1 MFYHPITKKELEFD
15 SKDELIQ
22 FLQKLNPSMMKNF
35 IIQYKEKYPDFEVID
50 FGLKVEIR
58 KIKNK

>member
-1 MFYHPITKKELEFD
+1 MFYHPITKEKLEFN

-35 IIQYKEKYPDFEVID
+35 ITQYKEKYADYEIID

>member
-1 MFYHPITKKELEFD
+1 MFYHPITKEKLEFN

-35 IIQYKEKYPDFEVID
+35 ITQYKAKYSDYEISD

>member
-1 MFYHPITKKELEFD
+1 MFYHPITKEKLEFN

-22 FLQKLNPSMMKNF
+22 FLQKLNPTMMKNF
-35 IIQYKEKYPDFEVID
+35 KEQYKAKYPNYEISD
-50 FGLKVEIR
+50 FGKKVEIR

>member
-1 MFYHPITKKELEFD
+1 MFYHPITKEELEFN

-35 IIQYKEKYPDFEVID
+35 KEQYSKKYANYEIVD

-58 KIKNK
+58 KIKN

>member
-1 MFYHPITKKELEFD
+1 MFHHPTTKEKLEFN

-35 IIQYKEKYPDFEVID
+35 KEQYKAKYTDYEISD

>member
-1 MFYHPITKKELEFD
+1 MFYHPITKEKLEFN

-35 IIQYKEKYPDFEVID
+35 KEQYEAKYADYEIID

>member
-1 MFYHPITKKELEFD
+1 MFYHPITKKELEFN

-35 IIQYKEKYPDFEVID
+35 ASQYKEKYPNYEIID

>member
-1 MFYHPITKKELEFD
+1 MFYHPITKKELEFN

-22 FLQKLNPSMMKNF
+22 FLQKLNPSMMKDF
-35 IIQYKEKYPDFEVID
+35 KKQYSTKYPNFEIWD
-50 FGLKVEIR
+50 FGKNVKIR